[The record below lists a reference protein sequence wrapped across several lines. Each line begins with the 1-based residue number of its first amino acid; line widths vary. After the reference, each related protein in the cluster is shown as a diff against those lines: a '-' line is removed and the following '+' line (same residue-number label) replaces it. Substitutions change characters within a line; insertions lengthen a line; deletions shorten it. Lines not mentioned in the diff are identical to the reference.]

1 MHWVIAKYQVFCKKK
16 GNYVDHFFLN
26 LTITIDF
33 DHNNLPVLL
42 KKKEATEWDLMDKS
56 LLLDLKEREEVKDE

>member
-1 MHWVIAKYQVFCKKK
+1 MSKWVSFS
-16 GNYVDHFFLN
+16 FSS
-26 LTITIDF
+26 TIDF

-56 LLLDLKEREEVKDE
+56 LLLDFEEEEEVKDE